1 MNRVNENAC
10 GSKEFDLP
18 LSRFPLR
25 GKAGA
30 GGFPPRRQHAARPA
44 KSAGT
49 HRCAGSPH
57 KRAAAPLWIPCE
69 RGNAGLATLRDNRE
83 VRTHALA
90 EIGRRWRI
98 VYTKYLTLPIW
109 ANYSSEG
116 DTPPG
121 MVIRP
126 RLIRVGAPH

>member
-1 MNRVNENAC
+1 MKMPA
-10 GSKEFDLP
+10 
-18 LSRFPLR
+18 
-25 GKAGA
+25 
-30 GGFPPRRQHAARPA
+30 AARNSISPFPVSPSGG
-44 KSAGT
+44 KPG
-49 HRCAGSPH
+49 RAGSPH
-57 KRAAAPLWIPCE
+57 AGSTLRGQPKALARIVAPAPPTRGLPPPLWIPCE

-98 VYTKYLTLPIW
+98 VYTKYLTLPVW